1 MKRVLLGFLLAI
13 LCYSAQAQDPHFSQ
27 INAVPSRL
35 SPAMSGLFQGQYR
48 FAAVYRNQWS
58 SVLGGN
64 AFNTAA
70 ASFDMRFFGA
80 RNDYF
85 SAGLSVLTD
94 RAGEVQL
101 SQNQIHFNFSYLK
114 QLSGN
119 SRLGF
124 AQYLVAGVQAGMG
137 QQSLNFGEA
146 RFSLQF
152 DGDAFNPDLPTGE
165 NFGENSNSYL
175 DFNAGLMW
183 YGLFGDRRSMYFGG
197 AIHHINQPDVSFS
210 TGLSEPLYTKFT
222 FHGGGEL
229 PFGDNFSVLPGFL
242 AMKQG
247 PSIEFMA
254 GANARLLRGNDY
266 GDVAIRAGLWGRVV
280 GKTGEFLGTDA
291 AIVTFGLEYLNWTLQ
306 GSYDINTST
315 LEGVSNNRGA
325 FEVTLIYVAPSK
337 RRGELICPKF

>member
-1 MKRVLLGFLLAI
+1 MKRALLGFLLAI

-27 INAVPSRL
+27 FSAVPSRL
-35 SPAMSGLFQGQYR
+35 SPALGGVYEGSFR

-70 ASFDMRFFGA
+70 ASFDARFFGA
-80 RNDYF
+80 RNDFF
-85 SAGLSVLTD
+85 SAGIAVMSD

-101 SQNQIHFNFSYLK
+101 SQNQVHFTFSYLK

-119 SRLGF
+119 PRIGF
-124 AQYLVAGVQAGMG
+124 AQYLVAGVQGGIG
-137 QQSLNFGEA
+137 QQTVNFGDA

-165 NFGENSNSYL
+165 NFGENSNSYV

-197 AIHHINQPDVSFS
+197 TIHHINQPDVSFS
-210 TGLSEPLYTKFT
+210 NNLSEPLFAKFGV
-222 FHGGGEL
+222 HGGGEL
-229 PFGDNFSVLPGFL
+229 PLGDQLSVLPGFL

-254 GANARLLRGNDY
+254 GGNLRLLRGNDY

-291 AIVTFGLEYLNWTLQ
+291 AIVSFGLEYLSWTLQ

-315 LEGVSNNRGA
+315 LEAASDNRGA
-325 FEVTLIYVAPSK
+325 FEVTLIYVSPSK
-337 RRGELICPKF
+337 RRGELVCPKF